1 VFTLQTV
8 SKCLKRWA
16 SVCVSM
22 YAPCKLSIRPPPD
35 GKSMNRTSR
44 SMYPPFKLSY
54 FAVLS
59 DPTSK
64 LGRCHIVDT
73 PRHASCR
80 SDTTK
85 ANKAPFLPYGGKVQ
99 VFTSSDDLR
108 YGLWHTYI
116 NLYIYKSRCCRIQ
129 MHRNNLLF
137 RQKHFFVAWRL
148 RSIIIIFGNSFTIYK
163 KYIFL

>member
-1 VFTLQTV
+1 VIHPSDCQQVPGHAFILQIV

-35 GKSMNRTSR
+35 GRSMNRTSR

-73 PRHASCR
+73 PRHASRR

-85 ANKAPFLPYGGKVQ
+85 ANKAPFLLYGGKVQ
-99 VFTSSDDLR
+99 VF
-108 YGLWHTYI
+108 G
-116 NLYIYKSRCCRIQ
+116 
-129 MHRNNLLF
+129 
-137 RQKHFFVAWRL
+137 
-148 RSIIIIFGNSFTIYK
+148 
-163 KYIFL
+163 